1 MVNCTLHCGVQ
12 FYYRKGEEMKKNLKW
27 FDYIFIVL
35 ILGLIVFKVWLE
47 MELIDYMAELIMK
60 VQYSYSVKEIWQTG
74 KMMLLVSGGSLI
86 ATIVSNNLSALV
98 SANYARRLRSNIFAK
113 VNSFSQEE
121 INKFSTA
128 SLITR
133 STNDVTQVQNA
144 MQMALRMLIMA
155 PTMAIFSITRIVN
168 SSIQL
173 SGATGIAVGLM
184 FAMFIVLFFIV
195 MPSFKRVQKQTDL
208 LNLVSRENL
217 TGIRVV
223 RAYNAENIQEKK
235 FDKANKDIADTYYF
249 IGKVMS
255 CMDPGM
261 NIISNGLILT
271 IYWLGAS
278 LINAGSLQYSNLVA
292 FTQYGMHILMS
303 FMFLSWMII
312 MMPRAFVS
320 ARRIKEVLKT
330 KSKVEPGTFDG
341 KTEITGK
348 VEFKNVSFRY
358 PDAELNTLENINFT
372 VNKGETIAFIG
383 STGSGKST
391 LVNLIPRFFD
401 TTYGEVLV
409 DGVNV
414 KEYTHDALN
423 QKLGFV
429 PQKGVL
435 FKGTVRENIGYGV
448 EKLDENK
455 LKECLDVAQANFVY
469 DLENG
474 LDYEISQGGTN
485 VSGGQ
490 RQRLCIARAI
500 AKDPEIYVFDDSFSA
515 LDYKTDRVLRT
526 RLNEY
531 TKSATKI
538 IVAQRVGTIM
548 DADKIVVL
556 NEGKMVGMGTHK
568 QLLKSCPVYKEIAL
582 SQLSKEEL

>member
-1 MVNCTLHCGVQ
+1 
-12 FYYRKGEEMKKNLKW
+12 MKEKRNLLW
-27 FDYIFIVL
+27 YDYILIAV

-47 MELIDYMAELIMK
+47 MELIDYSSIIIEKIQHSDT
-60 VQYSYSVKEIWQTG
+60 VGSIWKTG
-74 KMMLLVSGGSLI
+74 KMMLLTSAGSLLS
-86 ATIVSNNLSALV
+86 TIVSNILSAMV

-133 STNDVTQVQNA
+133 STNDVTQVQNT
-144 MQMALRMLIMA
+144 MQMCLRMLIMA
-155 PTMAIFSITRIVN
+155 PTMAIFSIVRVVD
-168 SSIQL
+168 SSVEL
-173 SGATGIAVGLM
+173 SWATAIAVVLM
-184 FAMFIVLFFIV
+184 FVMFGVLFCTV
-195 MPSFKRVQKQTDL
+195 MPSFKKVQKQTDR

-217 TGIRVV
+217 TGLRVV
-223 RAYNAENIQEKK
+223 RAYNAEDVQEEK
-235 FDKANKDIADTYYF
+235 FNEANKDITKTWYF
-249 IGKVMS
+249 VGKMMS
-255 CMDPGM
+255 FMDPGM
-261 NIISNGLILT
+261 ALLSNGLSLT
-271 IYWLGAS
+271 IYWLGAH
-278 LINAGSLQYSNLVA
+278 LINKGTIVYKNLYA
-292 FTQYGMHILMS
+292 FTMYGMHILMS
-303 FMFLSWMII
+303 FMFLSMMII
-312 MMPRAFVS
+312 MIPRAIVS
-320 ARRIKEVLKT
+320 SNRIKEVLKT
-330 KSKVEPGTFDG
+330 KNKIAEGKFDG
-341 KTEITGK
+341 NTEIKGK

-372 VNKGETIAFIG
+372 ANQGETVAFIG

-391 LVNLIPRFFD
+391 LINLIPRFFD
-401 TTYGEVLV
+401 VEYGEVLI

-414 KEYTHDALN
+414 KDYGHDALN
-423 QKLGFV
+423 KKLGVV

-435 FKGTVRENIGYGV
+435 FRGTVRDNILYGV
-448 EKLDENK
+448 ENDSTDDKK
-455 LKECLDVAQANFVY
+455 IKECLDVAQSNFVY
-469 DLENG
+469 DLDGG

-500 AKDPEIYVFDDSFSA
+500 IKDPEIYVFDDSFSA
-515 LDYKTDRVLRT
+515 LDYKTDKALRA

-548 DADKIVVL
+548 DADKIIVL
-556 NEGKMVGMGTHK
+556 NEGKMVGAGTHK
-568 QLLKSCPVYKEIAL
+568 ELLKTCPVYKEIAL

>member
-195 MPSFKRVQKQTDL
+195 MPSFKRVQKQTDR

-235 FDKANKDIADTYYF
+235 FDEVNKDIADTYYF

-255 CMDPGM
+255 FMDPGM

-341 KTEITGK
+341 KTELTGK

>member
-1 MVNCTLHCGVQ
+1 
-12 FYYRKGEEMKKNLKW
+12 MKDKRNLLW
-27 FDYIFIVL
+27 YDYILIAV

-47 MELIDYMAELIMK
+47 MELIDYSSIIIEKIQHSDT
-60 VQYSYSVKEIWQTG
+60 VGSIWKTG
-74 KMMLLVSGGSLI
+74 KMMLLTSAGSLLSTI
-86 ATIVSNNLSALV
+86 ASNILSAMV

-133 STNDVTQVQNA
+133 STNDVTQVQNT
-144 MQMALRMLIMA
+144 MQMCLRMLIMA
-155 PTMAIFSITRIVN
+155 PTMAIFSIVRVVD
-168 SSIQL
+168 SSVEL
-173 SGATGIAVGLM
+173 SWATAIAVVLM
-184 FAMFIVLFFIV
+184 FVMFGVLFCTV
-195 MPSFKRVQKQTDL
+195 MPSFKKVQKQTDR

-217 TGIRVV
+217 TGLRVV
-223 RAYNAENIQEKK
+223 RAYNAEDVQEEK
-235 FDKANKDIADTYYF
+235 FNEANKDITKTWYF
-249 IGKVMS
+249 VGKMMS
-255 CMDPGM
+255 FMDPGM
-261 NIISNGLILT
+261 ALLSNGLSLT
-271 IYWLGAS
+271 IYWLGAH
-278 LINAGSLQYSNLVA
+278 LINKGTIVYKNLYA
-292 FTQYGMHILMS
+292 FTMYGMHILMS
-303 FMFLSWMII
+303 FMFLSMMII
-312 MMPRAFVS
+312 MIPRAIVS
-320 ARRIKEVLKT
+320 SNRIKEVLKT
-330 KSKVEPGTFDG
+330 KNKIAEGKFDG
-341 KTEITGK
+341 NTEIKGK

-372 VNKGETIAFIG
+372 ANQGETVAFIG

-391 LVNLIPRFFD
+391 LINLIPRFFD
-401 TTYGEVLV
+401 VEYGEVLI

-414 KEYTHDALN
+414 KEYGHDALN
-423 QKLGFV
+423 KKLGVV

-435 FKGTVRENIGYGV
+435 FRGTVRDNILYGV
-448 EKLDENK
+448 ENDSTDDKK
-455 LKECLDVAQANFVY
+455 IKECLDVAQSNFVY
-469 DLENG
+469 DLEGG

-500 AKDPEIYVFDDSFSA
+500 IKDPEIYVFDDSFSA
-515 LDYKTDRVLRT
+515 LDYKTDKALRA

-548 DADKIVVL
+548 DADKIIVL
-556 NEGKMVGMGTHK
+556 NEGKMVGAGTHK
-568 QLLKSCPVYKEIAL
+568 ELLKTCPVYKEIAL

>member
-1 MVNCTLHCGVQ
+1 MVNCTLHCEVQ
-12 FYYRKGEEMKKNLKW
+12 FYYRKGELMKKNLKW
-27 FDYIFIVL
+27 FDYVFIVL

-60 VQYSYSVKEIWQTG
+60 VQYSYSVKQIWQTG
-74 KMMLLVSGGSLI
+74 KMMLLVSGGSLV

-133 STNDVTQVQNA
+133 STNDVTQVQNT

-168 SSIQL
+168 SSIEL

-184 FAMFIVLFFIV
+184 FAMFIVLFIIV
-195 MPSFKRVQKQTDL
+195 MPSFKRVQKQTDR
-208 LNLVSRENL
+208 LNLVSSENL

-235 FDKANKDIADTYYF
+235 FDDVNKDIANTYYH

-255 CMDPGM
+255 FMDPGM

-278 LINAGSLQYSNLVA
+278 LINAGSLQYFNLVK

-320 ARRIKEVLKT
+320 ARRIKDVLKT

-341 KTEITGK
+341 KTEIAGK

-401 TTYGEVLV
+401 ATYGEVLV

-423 QKLGFV
+423 KKLGFV

-455 LKECLDVAQANFVY
+455 MKECLDVAQANFVY

-474 LDYEISQGGTN
+474 LDYEVSQGGTN

-500 AKDPEIYVFDDSFSA
+500 AKDPEIYIFDDSFSA
-515 LDYKTDRVLRT
+515 LDYKTDRVLRA

-568 QLLKSCPVYKEIAL
+568 QLLKTCPVYKEIAL